1 MSNIIT
7 SNEHFLK
14 RARNIRNEL
23 LNKTDRY
30 MLEDYPNL
38 TPEELKSIK
47 DYRHALREFININKE
62 KKSNTQWHSVVLWN
76 SLSDLSS
83 MIGKGDLIY
92 VEGRLNYRVKN
103 TDNHSERYTEVVAKT
118 IRILRK
124 ANSKEEVK
132 IDFNEDEFFD

>member
-1 MSNIIT
+1 MNGVNNVMIIGNVGNV
-7 SNEHFLK
+7 SDVIN
-14 RARNIRNEL
+14 
-23 LNKTDRY
+23 LNGGGKIVT
-30 MLEDYPNL
+30 L
-38 TPEELKSIK
+38 SI
-47 DYRHALREFININKE
+47 ATTEQFINVNKE

-124 ANSKEEVK
+124 ANPKEEVK

>member
-1 MSNIIT
+1 MNGVNNVMIIGNVGNV
-7 SNEHFLK
+7 SDVIN
-14 RARNIRNEL
+14 
-23 LNKTDRY
+23 LNGGGKIVT
-30 MLEDYPNL
+30 L
-38 TPEELKSIK
+38 SI
-47 DYRHALREFININKE
+47 ATTEQFININKE

-124 ANSKEEVK
+124 ANSKEEIK

>member
-1 MSNIIT
+1 MNGVNNVIIIGNVGNV
-7 SNEHFLK
+7 SDVIN
-14 RARNIRNEL
+14 
-23 LNKTDRY
+23 LNGGGKIVT
-30 MLEDYPNL
+30 L
-38 TPEELKSIK
+38 SI
-47 DYRHALREFININKE
+47 ATTEQFININKE

-83 MIGKGDLIY
+83 MISKGDLIY

>member
-1 MSNIIT
+1 MNGVNNVMIIGNVGNV
-7 SNEHFLK
+7 SDVIN
-14 RARNIRNEL
+14 
-23 LNKTDRY
+23 LNGGGKIVT
-30 MLEDYPNL
+30 L
-38 TPEELKSIK
+38 SI
-47 DYRHALREFININKE
+47 ATTEQFININKE

>member
-1 MSNIIT
+1 MNGVNNVIIIGNVGNV
-7 SNEHFLK
+7 SDVIN
-14 RARNIRNEL
+14 
-23 LNKTDRY
+23 LNGGGKIVT
-30 MLEDYPNL
+30 L
-38 TPEELKSIK
+38 SI
-47 DYRHALREFININKE
+47 ATTEQFTNINKE

-76 SLSDLSS
+76 NLSDLSS

-103 TDNHSERYTEVVAKT
+103 NDNYSDKYTEIVAKT

-124 ANSKEEVK
+124 TNSKDEVK

>member
-1 MSNIIT
+1 MNGVNNVMIIGNVGNV
-7 SNEHFLK
+7 SDVIN
-14 RARNIRNEL
+14 
-23 LNKTDRY
+23 LNGGGKIVT
-30 MLEDYPNL
+30 L
-38 TPEELKSIK
+38 SI
-47 DYRHALREFININKE
+47 ATTEQFININKE

-132 IDFNEDEFFD
+132 IEFNEDEFFD

>member
-1 MSNIIT
+1 MNGVNNVIIIGNVGNV
-7 SNEHFLK
+7 SDVIN
-14 RARNIRNEL
+14 
-23 LNKTDRY
+23 LNGGGKIVT
-30 MLEDYPNL
+30 L
-38 TPEELKSIK
+38 SI
-47 DYRHALREFININKE
+47 ATTEQFINVNKE

-124 ANSKEEVK
+124 ANPKEEVK

>member
-1 MSNIIT
+1 MNGVNNVIIIGNVGNV
-7 SNEHFLK
+7 SDVIN
-14 RARNIRNEL
+14 
-23 LNKTDRY
+23 LNGGGKIVT
-30 MLEDYPNL
+30 L
-38 TPEELKSIK
+38 SI
-47 DYRHALREFININKE
+47 ATTEQFININKE

>member
-1 MSNIIT
+1 MNGVNNVMIIGNVGNV
-7 SNEHFLK
+7 SDVIN
-14 RARNIRNEL
+14 
-23 LNKTDRY
+23 LNGGGKIVT
-30 MLEDYPNL
+30 L
-38 TPEELKSIK
+38 SI
-47 DYRHALREFININKE
+47 ATTEQFINVNKE

>member
-1 MSNIIT
+1 MNGVNNVIIIGNVGNV
-7 SNEHFLK
+7 SDVIN
-14 RARNIRNEL
+14 
-23 LNKTDRY
+23 LNGGGKIVT
-30 MLEDYPNL
+30 L
-38 TPEELKSIK
+38 SI
-47 DYRHALREFININKE
+47 ATTEQFTNINKE

-76 SLSDLSS
+76 NLSDLSS

-103 TDNHSERYTEVVAKT
+103 NDNYSEKYTEIVAKT

-124 ANSKEEVK
+124 TNSKDEVK

>member
-1 MSNIIT
+1 MNGVNNVMIIGNVGNV
-7 SNEHFLK
+7 SDVIN
-14 RARNIRNEL
+14 
-23 LNKTDRY
+23 LNGGGKIVT
-30 MLEDYPNL
+30 L
-38 TPEELKSIK
+38 SI
-47 DYRHALREFININKE
+47 ATTEQFVNINKE

>member
-1 MSNIIT
+1 MNGVNNVIIIGNVGNV
-7 SNEHFLK
+7 SDVIN
-14 RARNIRNEL
+14 
-23 LNKTDRY
+23 LNGGGKIVT
-30 MLEDYPNL
+30 L
-38 TPEELKSIK
+38 SI
-47 DYRHALREFININKE
+47 ATTEQFININKE

-118 IRILRK
+118 IRIVRK
-124 ANSKEEVK
+124 ANPKEEVK

>member
-1 MSNIIT
+1 MNGGGKIVT
-7 SNEHFLK
+7 L
-14 RARNIRNEL
+14 
-23 LNKTDRY
+23 
-30 MLEDYPNL
+30 
-38 TPEELKSIK
+38 SI
-47 DYRHALREFININKE
+47 ATTEQFININKE

-124 ANSKEEVK
+124 ANPKEEVK